1 MYSCGDGKVLQ
12 HNIKTGASSDIQEA
26 INSANN
32 SDGARP
38 AGRSQVLWVERGEI
52 KLLLLGCDD
61 GSVEVYRVP
70 DLVQVATIKSHTKLI
85 QSISL
90 HPEFMADGKEA
101 SKESSMLLACASN
114 EYGIHIHDLGAV
126 FELAPNVTSPLN
138 IISPARELKGHLQRV
153 IELAWSPHT
162 EGRLVSVSYDF
173 TCQVW
178 DALTGAPLH
187 NFRGHSGRLMC
198 CMWHP
203 ALDMVLTGGEEG
215 ALMCWK
221 PEECQDHHP
230 IERKKEKRGKAFK
243 MDDVAEATAQSQTK
257 EATPKKDEVGSIGGS
272 AELSFDELLAQH
284 RAQQS
289 KVKVNGDHA
298 VREEVI
304 ENGSEAT
311 SRVTKKAA
319 RSSFKKMAFP
329 VCSASE
335 VKSKGKAGEECVL
348 INKMNKQK
356 TTTESKNQNTDLAD
370 QFSQLSLDANAP
382 HLALFIDDRVSML
395 SLLDKETEAL
405 KVEDKELASQVS
417 IWSGDLGPV
426 IENAITEACLTE
438 RLVALSAGVST
449 LLWRRA
455 AKAFGLQLVK
465 VGDVTKGADY
475 LLMAGAVREAI
486 SELSKAGQ
494 HRAALAVARTRL
506 PASDPT
512 AAELLA
518 AWAVQCG
525 ADGNFAT
532 AARCWA
538 GAGDHLR
545 CAEQLARLGDPKS
558 LQAAAVLAGS
568 QGRGPLY
575 ARQALTAFLY
585 SGDMKSAS
593 ALVGEVEALSW
604 AKPLCSVHSEVLAV
618 VEGKKE
624 SEKNGLP
631 GKDRLGLLEKLRNDF
646 AQIGEKEKDEIESFS
661 SSSTHV
667 DEKKKRLLQ
676 VLHWRINHNP
686 S

>member
-38 AGRSQVLWVERGEI
+38 AGRSQVLWVERGEV

-90 HPEFMADGKEA
+90 HPEFMVDGKEA

-162 EGRLVSVSYDF
+162 EGRLASVSYDF

-221 PEECQDHHP
+221 PEECQDNLP

-257 EATPKKDEVGSIGGS
+257 EATPKKDEVGSNGGS

-348 INKMNKQK
+348 INKINK
-356 TTTESKNQNTDLAD
+356 
-370 QFSQLSLDANAP
+370 
-382 HLALFIDDRVSML
+382 HLVFKI
-395 SLLDKETEAL
+395 
-405 KVEDKELASQVS
+405 
-417 IWSGDLGPV
+417 
-426 IENAITEACLTE
+426 
-438 RLVALSAGVST
+438 
-449 LLWRRA
+449 
-455 AKAFGLQLVK
+455 
-465 VGDVTKGADY
+465 
-475 LLMAGAVREAI
+475 
-486 SELSKAGQ
+486 
-494 HRAALAVARTRL
+494 
-506 PASDPT
+506 
-512 AAELLA
+512 
-518 AWAVQCG
+518 
-525 ADGNFAT
+525 
-532 AARCWA
+532 
-538 GAGDHLR
+538 
-545 CAEQLARLGDPKS
+545 
-558 LQAAAVLAGS
+558 
-568 QGRGPLY
+568 
-575 ARQALTAFLY
+575 
-585 SGDMKSAS
+585 
-593 ALVGEVEALSW
+593 
-604 AKPLCSVHSEVLAV
+604 
-618 VEGKKE
+618 
-624 SEKNGLP
+624 
-631 GKDRLGLLEKLRNDF
+631 
-646 AQIGEKEKDEIESFS
+646 
-661 SSSTHV
+661 
-667 DEKKKRLLQ
+667 
-676 VLHWRINHNP
+676 
-686 S
+686 